1 MSIVLERLTKR
12 IGPQA
17 VVDQVSL
24 ELPSGELFVLLGPS
38 GSGKSTLL
46 RLIAGLASA
55 DDGRIVLNGRDVTR
69 LSPQRRGVGFVFQNY
84 SVFRH
89 MTVSRNVEFGL
100 KIRGTARAERTRRR
114 EELLELVGLGGLG
127 NRMPHQ
133 LSGGQLQRVALAR
146 ALAYSPE
153 ILLLDEP
160 FGALDAKIR
169 VQLRKSLRDIQE
181 ELSVTTIL
189 VTHDQE
195 EAFDVAD
202 RIGLFDRGRLLEQ
215 GRPQDLYEH
224 PRTLFAATFVGS
236 GTVLA
241 GRAQEGR
248 ANFGVFSLPIPAGA
262 PHEEGA
268 RVRLLFRP
276 HEVELCEEKEK
287 LAGPLL
293 GSGEVVEDNFLAG
306 SRRVRL
312 RFAQK
317 PPLRQVAPPLPFG
330 EEGLLVDALLPGGTR
345 VAGSPLW
352 AGLRCWRIL
361 DPQPPRLLI
370 VDSLPG
376 PGAALEAGREIA
388 RRLRASVVLLSVA
401 ARSKDPAAA
410 RERQEQRAAEAGL
423 SGFEARTRSGD
434 LFEQILAESS
444 ESFYDL
450 IVLDLEKAASRRT
463 LRARASILRLAEK
476 ASTPILVLPG
486 TGSSFERMLI
496 CTAIGEPGKNDV
508 RVGGWLARWLG
519 AEVTLL
525 HVRTDPGDTP
535 PLVLLHLEQGRRTV
549 QSMGAPCLTAVR
561 RAESAAGGIVEE
573 ANAKDSGVIVLG
585 SARSRLRP
593 GLGREDIASQVMAAS
608 GRPVLVVPSG
618 AW

>member
-17 VVDQVSL
+17 IVDQVSL

-55 DDGRIVLNGRDVTR
+55 DDGRIVLNGRDVTG
-69 LSPQRRGVGFVFQNY
+69 LPPQQRGVGFVFQNY

-89 MTVSRNVEFGL
+89 MTVSRNVEFGM

-127 NRMPHQ
+127 NRMPFQ

-169 VQLRKSLRDIQE
+169 LQLRKSLRDIQE

-215 GRPQDLYEH
+215 GRPQELYEH
-224 PRTLFAATFVGS
+224 PRSLFAATFVGS

-248 ANFGVFSLPIPAGA
+248 ANFGVFSLPLPAEA

-276 HEVELCEEKEK
+276 QEVELSDDREK
-287 LAGPLL
+287 LSGPLL
-293 GSGEVVEDNFLAG
+293 GSGEVVEANFLAG
-306 SRRVRL
+306 ARRVRL

-330 EEGLLVDALLPGGTR
+330 EEGLLVDALVPGGSG
-345 VAGSPLW
+345 VPASPLW
-352 AGLRCWRIL
+352 AGLRSWRIL
-361 DPQPPRLLI
+361 EPQPPRVLV
-370 VDSLPG
+370 VDSVP
-376 PGAALEAGREIA
+376 ARSSALEAGGEIA
-388 RRLRASVVLLSVA
+388 RRLRASLVLLAVA
-401 ARSKDPAAA
+401 PKSKDPAAA
-410 RERQEQRAAEAGL
+410 RERLERKAGEAGL
-423 SGFEARTRSGD
+423 LGFDARARSGD
-434 LFEQILAESS
+434 LFEQALSEGS

-450 IVLDLEKAASRRT
+450 IVLDLEKASSRRT
-463 LRARASILRLAEK
+463 QRARASILRLAEK
-476 ASTPILVLPG
+476 ASTPVLVLPG
-486 TGSSFERMLI
+486 PGSSFDRMLI

-519 AEVTLL
+519 AEVTLV
-525 HVRTDPGDTP
+525 HVRSGAGDPP
-535 PLVLLHLEQGRRTV
+535 PLVQLHLEQGRRTV
-549 QSMGAPCLTAVR
+549 QSMGASCSTAVR
-561 RAESAAGGIVEE
+561 IAETPAEGIVEE
-573 ANAKDSGVIVLG
+573 ANARDSGVIVLG
-585 SARSRLRP
+585 SVRSRLRP
-593 GLGREDIASQVMAAS
+593 SLGREDVASQVMAAA
-608 GRPVLVVPSG
+608 GRPILIVPSG